1 MTYPLCFWRCT
12 VKIHKSTSYD
22 LYLTL
27 QDIADIAGVSKPAVA
42 NWRKR
47 HGKEF
52 PAPVEAVSSE
62 RQPKFSSDEVFAW
75 LLANQKVTQ
84 EGLKAQS
91 SSIHLKTLVAQ
102 AGRRLP
108 VEESAFLALGVV
120 YFADHGVVQQVVA
133 SRATD
138 ELAQCAES
146 VGLKH
151 FVADT
156 WLKICSTFTSDELN
170 SLVSAAL
177 GLVECQ
183 PVAGLVED
191 LIDALANKPTGL
203 GGVEL
208 AGRFDALP
216 SLARQIAEVQQQ
228 TVESIYDP
236 MIGFASTALASVK
249 NEAVRVY
256 GADFA
261 HLVLAVAELR
271 LALNGVDA
279 QLSAVNSMKVDT
291 FPEHDADFAFVEG
304 PWGIRLEGLIAEDFM
319 GQDIVALDLLPKSGG
334 GDALALVDVVSHL
347 SEGGWGYVLT
357 PFNVA
362 MNKRFERFRHALIA
376 QECVAAIIQLPG
388 GLARSTQIPL
398 VLWVLR
404 APGQASDSVA
414 VVDASGAKNVAEEV
428 ALAVASIQRL
438 ELPARLPSRWVTL
451 AESLAGADFS
461 WLPAAALKSEVKAE
475 DVQTR
480 LVEAEGL
487 VREGL
492 VRLAKSAD
500 SLQVDAGFGVDFD
513 APVVSLANLP
523 GGQAHRAG
531 LHREDI
537 VMDLWGKGSVSA
549 RLLKPRVGFDACEEV
564 YVRDGACVLE
574 PGDVVVWTAPKLS
587 AVAVPDD
594 GQTYVVKGA
603 GAVQV
608 FRLDPAVWNPHYLAA
623 VVNNQTAEV
632 EPGSVLNRVRL
643 QDVRV
648 RRLNLLGQERAVQQF
663 EQLDGL
669 LRQAQ
674 QLVSGVEVLMGAL
687 ADLSI
692 VEEK

>member
-1 MTYPLCFWRCT
+1 M
-12 VKIHKSTSYD
+12 KIHKSTSSD

-108 VEESAFLALGVV
+108 VEESAFLALGLL
-120 YFADHGVVQQVVA
+120 YFAHRGVVQQVLA
-133 SRATD
+133 SQATD
-138 ELAQCAES
+138 EVARCAES

-156 WLKICSTFTSDELN
+156 WLKICSTFTTDELN

-177 GLVECQ
+177 GLVESQ
-183 PVAGLVED
+183 PVAGVVED
-191 LIDALANKPTGL
+191 LIDALASKHQGVR
-203 GGVEL
+203 GVEL
-208 AGRFDALP
+208 AGRSDVLP
-216 SLARQIAEVQQQ
+216 SLARQVSAIQQQ
-228 TVESIYDP
+228 VVDSIYDP
-236 MIGFASTALASVK
+236 MIGFASTAVASIK
-249 NEAVRVY
+249 DNAVRVY
-256 GADFA
+256 GADING
-261 HLVLAVAELR
+261 LVLAVAELR
-271 LALNGVDA
+271 LALHGIGAELRAVDSLRGDA
-279 QLSAVNSMKVDT
+279 
-291 FPEHDADFAFVEG
+291 FPERDVDFAFVEG
-304 PWGIRLEGLIAEDFM
+304 AWGLRLDEMRPEDFA
-319 GQDIVALDLLPKSGG
+319 GRDVVSFDVLPRNGG
-334 GDALALVDVVSHL
+334 GDALTLLDVVSHL
-347 SEGGWGYVLT
+347 SERGWGFVLT
-357 PFNVA
+357 PYNVV
-362 MNKRFERFRHALIA
+362 MSRRFERFRHALIA

-398 VLWVLR
+398 VLWVVR
-404 APGQASDSVA
+404 APGQASDSVI
-414 VVDASGAKNVAEEV
+414 VVDASGAKNVVEEV
-428 ALAVASIQRL
+428 ALAVASVQGL
-438 ELPARLPSRWVTL
+438 ELPSRLLARRVSL
-451 AESLAGADFS
+451 AESLARADFS
-461 WLPAAALKSEVKAE
+461 WLPAAALKPEVKAE
-475 DVQTR
+475 DIQSR
-480 LVEAEGL
+480 LVEAEWQVRAGL
-487 VREGL
+487 EI
-492 VRLAKSAD
+492 LAKSAD

-513 APVVSLANLP
+513 APVVSLADLADW
-523 GGQAHRAG
+523 QVHRAG

-564 YVRDGACVLE
+564 YVRDSSRALE

-648 RRLNLLGQERAVQQF
+648 RRLNFLGQERAVQQL

-669 LRQAQ
+669 LRQAE
-674 QLVSGVEVLMGAL
+674 QLAGGVEVLMGAL
-687 ADLSI
+687 ADRSI